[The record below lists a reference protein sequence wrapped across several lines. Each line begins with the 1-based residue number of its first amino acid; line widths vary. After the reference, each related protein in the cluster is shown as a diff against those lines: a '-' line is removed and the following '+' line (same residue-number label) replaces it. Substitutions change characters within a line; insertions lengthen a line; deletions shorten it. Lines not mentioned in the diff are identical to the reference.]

1 VKRYQRED
9 EDHGKK
15 IFGLTLQNSERQ
27 DDQSARANLLNG
39 GASIFHCIA

>member
-9 EDHGKK
+9 EDHSKK

-27 DDQSARANLLNG
+27 DDQ
-39 GASIFHCIA
+39 

>member
-27 DDQSARANLLNG
+27 DDQSAAG
-39 GASIFHCIA
+39 SKSKSIK